1 MISGPLAAHD
11 EKSRSVYPWRPRFEP
26 KVRTMNSDKPLRRP
40 SMRRGTSGRETSWPR
55 ASWPGASWRETSWQS
70 SWVSL
75 PLVAFTAVIAL
86 FQLPDS
92 AQAGRWLPEVENPY
106 CPIKTYRLRGVAE
119 QASSMTD
126 RLGRPIIIVSSH
138 LLRGRPAY
146 SKFLLAHE
154 CCHHTLGHVA
164 KFRKGLGHV
173 GPQAFF
179 YIAPELKRM
188 ELEADCCAVTL
199 LRERNDMDGIEAGA
213 AAMSEFGDR
222 PTGAHYPTGIERAEK
237 ISSCARLDP

>member
-1 MISGPLAAHD
+1 
-11 EKSRSVYPWRPRFEP
+11 
-26 KVRTMNSDKPLRRP
+26 MNSHKPLQRR
-40 SMRRGTSGRETSWPR
+40 SFGR
-55 ASWPGASWRETSWQS
+55 ASRARLPFVALTAAVALWQ
-70 SWVSL
+70 V
-75 PLVAFTAVIAL
+75 
-86 FQLPDS
+86 PDN
-92 AQAGRWLPEVENPY
+92 AHAGRWLPEVENPY
-106 CPIKTYRLRGVAE
+106 CPIKTYKLRGVAE

-126 RLGRPIIIVSSH
+126 RLGRPIIIVSS
-138 LLRGRPAY
+138 LMLRDQPAY

-164 KFRKGLGHV
+164 IFKKGLGQV

-188 ELEADCCAVTL
+188 ELEADCCAVKL
-199 LRERNDMDGIEAGA
+199 LRERNELDGIAAGA
-213 AAMSEFGDR
+213 AVMSKFGER